1 MHRHVLGVGL
11 ATVSRENNPQ
21 LRDVALGANEGM
33 VLEARNGIR
42 DDFHQDQL
50 SAARRTTHR
59 SDSDQRSLAEHP
71 TPPGRL

>member
-1 MHRHVLGVGL
+1 MQGHGLAVGL
-11 ATVSRENNPQ
+11 PTVSRENDPK
-21 LRDVALGANEGM
+21 LRGVALGANEGM
-33 VLEARNGIR
+33 VLEAGKGIR

-50 SAARRTTHR
+50 STTRRTTHR